1 MLAVEATLGSVGLV
15 DVEDLE
21 MVSKEEST
29 DARGRSWRRVFQIL
43 PGTIAESNNGT
54 LSGGLG
60 LAFHSTLESGDEL
73 GVALLLK
80 PIRLEAVST
89 IDHQPVVCP

>member
-1 MLAVEATLGSVGLV
+1 MLTVEATLGSVGLV

-43 PGTIAESNNGT
+43 PGTIAESNN
-54 LSGGLG
+54 SAFPCCLG
-60 LAFHSTLESGDEL
+60 LAFHSTLESGYEL
-73 GVALLLK
+73 
-80 PIRLEAVST
+80 
-89 IDHQPVVCP
+89 